1 MTETNPHR
9 TSDSVFDRD
18 PAGPGDHFIAG
29 LGRLFLITLDIL
41 IVNVA
46 ISLRIRPTGH
56 E

>member
-1 MTETNPHR
+1 MTRPTH
-9 TSDSVFDRD
+9 TA
-18 PAGPGDHFIAG
+18 PAIVSWIVIRRPGDHFIAG
-29 LGRLFLITLDIL
+29 LGRFFLITLDIL